1 MSIEMKFGSNARG
14 DNDNISDIDIL
25 KVCDFK
31 NENVKELKNIHFY
44 TKKRLMKLKE
54 VESLFLI
61 HLREEGRII
70 SDESNWLKDF
80 LKQIPNFVAKEKDIL
95 LVKKYLI
102 YLLSIEPSKSQTLWW
117 LDCLYVFLRDYYI
130 KVNSKYNYYSFSPY
144 SFAKLINEDIKK
156 DLTNDVLELRRH
168 KSKYRHKIEIENSF
182 SKNYLDELKNRI
194 SYSLGIPIT
203 SNTLQNIFLKNDSEI
218 EPYFKLRLIEGLY
231 LNNDIEIK
239 DSILYKFIDSPHL
252 YSWEIKQIDFKSK
265 VVFLK

>member
-1 MSIEMKFGSNARG
+1 MSIEMTFGSKARG
-14 DNDNISDIDIL
+14 DNDNISDVDVL
-25 KVCDFK
+25 RVCDFQK
-31 NENVKELKNIHFY
+31 ESVKSEKSIHFY

-61 HLREEGRII
+61 HLREEGKII
-70 SDESNWLKDF
+70 SDESNWLKEF

-95 LVKKYLI
+95 LVKKYLVC
-102 YLLSIEPSKSQTLWW
+102 LLSLEPSKSQTLWW

-156 DLTNDVLELRRH
+156 DLTNDILELRRY
-168 KSKYRHKIEIENSF
+168 KSNFRHKNEVENGL
-182 SKNYLDELKNRI
+182 SKNYLEELKNRI
-194 SYSLGIPIT
+194 SDSLGIPIT
-203 SNTLQNIFLKNDSEI
+203 SNSLKNIFLENDRKI

-265 VVFLK
+265 IVFLN